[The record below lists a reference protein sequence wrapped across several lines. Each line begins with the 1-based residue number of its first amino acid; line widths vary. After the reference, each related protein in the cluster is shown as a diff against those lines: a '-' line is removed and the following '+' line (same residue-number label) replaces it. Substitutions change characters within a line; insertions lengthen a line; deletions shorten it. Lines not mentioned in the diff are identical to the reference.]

1 MAKKEEEEASE
12 DWYEH
17 VQVPGK
23 GKEIDML
30 DPLPFHSMLGLRAVD
45 TFLSVLAVAVGGEE

>member
-17 VQVPGK
+17 VWVTGK

-30 DPLPFHSMLGLRAVD
+30 DPLPFLSSTPCWDLGLW
-45 TFLSVLAVAVGGEE
+45 THF